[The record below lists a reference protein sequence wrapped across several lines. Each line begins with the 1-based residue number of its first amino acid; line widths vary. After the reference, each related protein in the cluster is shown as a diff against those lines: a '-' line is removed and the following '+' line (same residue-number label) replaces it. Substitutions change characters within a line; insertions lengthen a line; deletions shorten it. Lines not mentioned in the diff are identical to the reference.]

1 MKFKLTIIFLI
12 LALVV
17 TNAYWLFAIVD
28 QGVTLTYTEDSFETA
43 QKQYEQTVI
52 LANLQLIGSSAEEAM
67 KKIGKDVYGLEPF
80 IKEGCLWAGEVCL
93 LLEDGRVSRIGRGPR

>member
-1 MKFKLTIIFLI
+1 M
-12 LALVV
+12 V
-17 TNAYWLFAIVD
+17 TNAHWLFAIVD
-28 QGVTLTYTEDSFETA
+28 QGATLTYTEDSFETA

-52 LANLQLIGSSAEEAM
+52 LANLQLIGSSPEEAM

-93 LLEDGRVSRIGRGPR
+93 LLEDGRMSRIGGEPR

>member
-52 LANLQLIGSSAEEAM
+52 LANLQLIGSSPEEAM
-67 KKIGKDVYGLEPF
+67 KKIGKDVYGLDPF

-93 LLEDGRVSRIGRGPR
+93 LLEDGKVSRIGRESR